1 MLMLPSRQDRSTID
15 RISTALQKRLE
26 KKRCASPVSANEAK
40 KRIPPIEA
48 TTLIESDAF
57 SKAELETRPL
67 TASTFL
73 DAMRAQITNQK
84 GMQSV
89 KITNEAEDA
98 LIDEDHFS
106 DSESSD
112 QGTNEGDSSSTPP
125 LLATGSVNLQD
136 VFCSVP
142 GRLSLLSSTSKY
154 KVTVGEVGLALI
166 AAYPSTNCPRL
177 EKLSCDRY
185 RTDRPRS
192 HRTNLGTSRAIV
204 TALMQM
210 RTHSQASKLGV
221 FTFQLQRRLSPPES
235 LNASILGGILR
246 RAKSKNGGKSLR
258 DSLEKIGLMLPAGR
272 RKAANVTLLTS
283 LVEGEA
289 VHMAK
294 DFSFACSTEFPSRQ
308 IAEFTQRDFV
318 SLPDSEIEKR
328 REKLRAAKQM
338 LREFM
343 EVLQLDRSPLLNN
356 KPEPVLEE
364 NLQRPMTNF
373 SLVTHGFGTPA
384 ILAGM
389 TTFMNFLQ
397 ESLDVLNSVQY
408 QNELQTAVTNADT
421 SLAAALSYQLMKM
434 NGNIKKDATSALKF

>member
-26 KKRCASPVSANEAK
+26 KKRCASPVAAAQQAK
-40 KRIPPIEA
+40 KRTPSVDVEA

-57 SKAELETRPL
+57 NKADLESRPL

-73 DAMRAQITNQK
+73 DAMRTQIAEQK
-84 GMQSV
+84 GLPSV
-89 KITNEAEDA
+89 KITNEADDA
-98 LIDEDHFS
+98 FIDEDHFS

-112 QGTNEGDSSSTPP
+112 QGTNEGSLVFISFTIYVSKCATFDCWDSSSTPP
-125 LLATGSVNLQD
+125 LLTTGSVNLQD

-154 KVTVGEVGLALI
+154 KVTVGEGCKYIDWRHHQPMVPISTGLYKSGPTVQERSL
-166 AAYPSTNCPRL
+166 PRRFFINSDS
-177 EKLSCDRY
+177 ER
-185 RTDRPRS
+185 RS
-192 HRTNLGTSRAIV
+192 EI
-204 TALMQM
+204 QM
-210 RTHSQASKLGV
+210 LY
-221 FTFQLQRRLSPPES
+221 
-235 LNASILGGILR
+235 

-318 SLPDSEIEKR
+318 SLPDAEIEKR
-328 REKLRAAKQM
+328 REKLRAAKQI

-364 NLQRPMTNF
+364 NVQRPMTNF

-384 ILAGM
+384 ILAGLHVI
-389 TTFMNFLQ
+389 F
-397 ESLDVLNSVQY
+397 
-408 QNELQTAVTNADT
+408 
-421 SLAAALSYQLMKM
+421 
-434 NGNIKKDATSALKF
+434 

>member
-26 KKRCASPVSANEAK
+26 KKRCASPVSVNEAK

-57 SKAELETRPL
+57 NKAELETRAL

-154 KVTVGEVGLALI
+154 KVTVGE
-166 AAYPSTNCPRL
+166 
-177 EKLSCDRY
+177 
-185 RTDRPRS
+185 
-192 HRTNLGTSRAIV
+192 
-204 TALMQM
+204 
-210 RTHSQASKLGV
+210 
-221 FTFQLQRRLSPPES
+221 LQRRLSPPES

-397 ESLDVLNSVQY
+397 ESLDVLNSVRY

-434 NGNIKKDATSALKF
+434 NGNIKKDPASALKF